1 VLIEC
6 AGDPPVV
13 VEGIDMLRQGGTF
26 VEVGHF
32 VDAGDIQLNPHRHLC
47 AKSIRLLGQVNLAYT
62 GIIPSVKLMQEN
74 QGKYDFNKIVTHR
87 FPLSRAL
94 DGLHQFMK
102 PDSMKVVI
110 SPDSPA

>member
-1 VLIEC
+1 
-6 AGDPPVV
+6 
-13 VEGIDMLRQGGTF
+13 
-26 VEVGHF
+26 
-32 VDAGDIQLNPHRHLC
+32 
-47 AKSIRLLGQVNLAYT
+47 VNLAYT